1 MTRCKDRV
9 LIDFVDRNAGTWVA
23 TCLLPATRYPRNR
36 YYFNSWLRR
45 YLLGYN
51 MFSCTSLSRAASE
64 RNPSLVTPEISLHHH
79 LAQLLQRCMGFPAQL
94 GLDLLRVANE

>member
-1 MTRCKDRV
+1 MTLWKDRV
-9 LIDFVDRNAGTWVA
+9 LNDFVDRNAGPWVA
-23 TCLLPATRYPRNR
+23 TCPLPSTRYPHNR

-64 RNPSLVTPEISLHHH
+64 RCPRLVTPEISLHHH
-79 LAQLLQRCMGFPAQL
+79 LAQLFQRCLRLPAQL
-94 GLDLLRVANE
+94 DPDLLGVADE